1 MAIVNRTQ
9 SKPEKLRFFTK
20 FFYGI
25 GDWGN
30 SSTTTIVGFF
40 FLYFLTDV
48 AHLPPAYASPV
59 MLIGMIWDAIN
70 DPLIGVFADKVH
82 TRWGRRRPFFILGA
96 IPFGLTFILLWW
108 VPPFTNYTLLMLY
121 YLLAYILFDT
131 AFTFV
136 YVPYGSLTPELTQD
150 YDERTQL
157 NGFRMGISMAGGLIA
172 AFCVPV
178 IASLFAEEKTGYLVM
193 AFIFGI
199 LAMLPYIMLFFTMKE
214 KYPET
219 TSSDLSIIQ
228 SFFYTWKNR
237 AFRFAAGIYMT
248 AWMTVAMVSALFIYY
263 VTYWMKMESQLEYLL
278 AAVQLAAFICIPIIV
293 RLAGKMG
300 KTRAYIFGMAWLTAV
315 MLSLAFLPSSAGRI
329 IYLIATLAGLG
340 IAAAHV
346 IPWSIIPDVVDDD
359 ELRTGHRRE
368 GTFYGYMVF
377 LQKAGTAVVLA
388 LIPWILSLTGYVA
401 NQPQNTATTTAIR
414 AMMGF
419 LPTILLSISIYLA
432 WKFPIT
438 REKFTELRNTIE
450 LRKTGAIENQVE

>member
-1 MAIVNRTQ
+1 MVVGSKNKNQ
-9 SKPEKLRFFTK
+9 SGKLSFSTK
-20 FFYGI
+20 FLYGI

-30 SSTTTIVGFF
+30 STTTTIVGFF

-48 AHLPPAYASPV
+48 AQLPPAFVSPV
-59 MLIGMIWDAIN
+59 LLIGTIWDAIN
-70 DPLIGVFADKVH
+70 DPLIGIFADKVH
-82 TRWGRRRPFFILGA
+82 TRWGRRRPFFIIGA
-96 IPFGLTFILLWW
+96 VPFGLAFMLLWW
-108 VPPFTNYTLLMLY
+108 VPPFTNNFLLMLY
-121 YLLAYILFDT
+121 YLFAYILFDT

-136 YVPYGSLTPELTQD
+136 FIPYGSLTPELTQD

-157 NGFRMGISMAGGLIA
+157 NGFRMGVSMAGGLIA
-172 AFCVPV
+172 AFFVPV
-178 IASLFAEEKTGYLVM
+178 IASMFSEEKTGYLVM
-193 AFIFGI
+193 ALIFGF
-199 LAMLPYIMLFFTMKE
+199 LAMLPYLLLFFTVKE

-278 AAVQLAAFICIPIIV
+278 AVVQLAAFICIPIIV
-293 RLAGKMG
+293 KLANKMG
-300 KTRAYIFGMAWLTAV
+300 KTKAYIFSMAWLTAV
-315 MLSLAFLPSSAGRI
+315 MLSLAFLPSTAGKL
-329 IYLIATLAGLG
+329 IYLIAALAGLG

-377 LQKAGTAVVLA
+377 LQKAGTAIILA

-401 NQPQNTATTTAIR
+401 NQPQNSATTTAIR
-414 AMMGF
+414 LMMGL
-419 LPTILLSISIYLA
+419 LPTILLSISMLLA
-432 WKFPIT
+432 WKYPIT
-438 REKFTELRNTIE
+438 REKFAK
-450 LRKTGAIENQVE
+450 LRKEIEAKKTAVLE